1 MVISIAIL
9 KHIPVRNSDY
19 GEIQRYLLFEH
30 DPETGKPMLDNKG
43 QMVMR
48 KQYIQTALNCD
59 PFSFNSECYE
69 VNEKFHKNSHR
80 NDVKSHHYIIS
91 FDPRDRDEN
100 GLTPERVQAIGVEF
114 AKKFFAGHQTLI
126 VTHTDGHNHA
136 GNLHCHI
143 CFNSVRKDRVPWQPF
158 MERPHDALAGYKHH
172 QTRQLLRYMQEE
184 LNHICEREHLYT
196 VDFSV
201 PADIKTTD
209 REFWMNQ
216 RTQTRQ
222 MEGNKDR
229 ATSGADSTRPH
240 FETIKEQLRIAIE
253 DATRRAHTEDEFLR
267 VMREE
272 HGYVVRVKRGVYSYY
287 VKDRDKPIRGRSLGS
302 LYDRDTILQQL
313 GKETLRHEVIP
324 PEYVDLPR
332 IFLIHSDLRL
342 VVDLQTCVKA
352 QQSIAYA
359 RKVTISNIQQMADTV
374 SYIQKNG
381 IASVDKLQEAYKLAE
396 DQYTTASKA
405 LEETRSQIRQTNEA
419 IHYLGVYLSHK
430 STYKEFLSSRNK
442 ALFRSRHATEI
453 TEYEDAVKRL
463 KDMYPEGKHPSI
475 KDLKEK
481 KAQLLKLREKQEED
495 LAPYSEQRRT
505 MQVVAHNVSAIL
517 GRNVIERQEEQL

>member
-1 MVISIAIL
+1 MSSVAIL
-9 KHIPVRNSDY
+9 KHIAVRNSDY

-30 DPETGKPMLDNKG
+30 DPVTGKPIFDDQG

-48 KQYIQTALNCD
+48 KQYIQTGLNCD
-59 PFSFNSECYE
+59 PFTFNTECHELNYKYQKNQE
-69 VNEKFHKNSHR
+69 HK
-80 NDVKSHHYIIS
+80 DVKSHHYIIS

-114 AKKFFAGHQTLI
+114 AKKFFAGHQALI

-143 CFNSVRKDRVPWQPF
+143 CFNSLRKETVPWQSF
-158 MERPHDALAGYKHH
+158 MERPHDAVAGYKHH

-184 LNHICEREHLYT
+184 LNRICEREHLHT
-196 VDFSV
+196 VDFAT
-201 PADIKTTD
+201 PAEKKTTD
-209 REFWMNQ
+209 REYWAIKRGQQ
-216 RTQTRQ
+216 RLDEAGT
-222 MEGNKDR
+222 EGDIFAPISN
-229 ATSGADSTRPH
+229 RPS
-240 FETIKEQLRIAIE
+240 FETIKDQLRAAIE
-253 DATRRAHTEDEFLR
+253 DAARRAHNEEEFIRIMQEDY
-267 VMREE
+267 
-272 HGYVVRVKRGVYSYY
+272 HCSVRLKRGVYSYQIEGHE
-287 VKDRDKPIRGRSLGS
+287 KPIRGRNLGS
-302 LYDRDTILQQL
+302 LYNRDNILQQL
-313 GKETLRHEVIP
+313 GKDSLHHEAIP
-324 PEYVDLPR
+324 IEFAELPP

-396 DQYTTASKA
+396 DQYATASKA
-405 LEETRSQIRQTNEA
+405 LEEMRSQIRQTNEA
-419 IHYLGVYLSHK
+419 IHYLGIYLSHK

-481 KAQLLKLREKQEED
+481 KAQLVKLREKQEVD
-495 LAPYSEQRRT
+495 LAPYSEQHRT
-505 MQVVAHNVSAIL
+505 MQIVTHNVSAIL
-517 GRNVIERQEEQL
+517 GRNIIERQEEQL